1 MRSGVKRNKPSK
13 QKANRAGQSGQLII
27 EAILIMVLV
36 LGITIL
42 LQNQFR
48 DRRIIGSL
56 VAGPWGAVAGMIS
69 NGAWKSEAEGRV
81 LHPQGNIISREGDS
95 E

>member
-1 MRSGVKRNKPSK
+1 MKAVVEKEKSK
-13 QKANRAGQSGQLII
+13 SSQSGQLII

-48 DRRIIGSL
+48 DRNIIGSL
-56 VAGPWGAVAGMIS
+56 VAGPWGAVAGMMS
-69 NGAWKSEAEGRV
+69 NGVWKSERDGRV
-81 LHPQGNIISREGDS
+81 IHPQGNVMSREGDS
-95 E
+95 Q